1 MANLL
6 FYVKAAISNLF
17 AINDAG
23 DSLEINDEGDV
34 LLY

>member
-1 MANLL
+1 MTNIL
-6 FYVKAAISNLF
+6 FYVKAAITNLF
-17 AINDAG
+17 SINDAG

>member
-17 AINDAG
+17 SINDAG
-23 DSLEINDEGDV
+23 DNLEINDEGDV